1 MFFSICRGKKNAEA
15 IEFLGL
21 IKNMFPQIKKKLVFQ
36 KRNVLLN
43 KFFFVFYMI
52 FKLDCITQIIYF
64 IIHKCLY
71 SLFILLLFSYIS
83 LQEMGHRKNTNPS
96 LLIQVAKNEQ
106 NE

>member
-36 KRNVLLN
+36 KINVLLN

-52 FKLDCITQIIYF
+52 FKLDCITD
-64 IIHKCLY
+64 HLLY
-71 SLFILLLFSYIS
+71 YPQMSIFSFHTFVILLYKFARN
-83 LQEMGHRKNTNPS
+83 GT
-96 LLIQVAKNEQ
+96 
-106 NE
+106 